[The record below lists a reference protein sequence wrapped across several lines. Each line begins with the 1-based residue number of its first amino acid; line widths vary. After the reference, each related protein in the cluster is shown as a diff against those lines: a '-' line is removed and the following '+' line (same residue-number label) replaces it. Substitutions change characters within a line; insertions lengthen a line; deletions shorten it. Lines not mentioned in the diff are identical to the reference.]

1 MNQTCCENKPTCS
14 IHDYKKLDDLVYRLK
29 EHLSDLAAKKVGNS
43 LYGYHCAEDLDHCIM
58 EAAILKKSLERIKL
72 SILRGDSCL
81 DDETIQKIVEKV
93 IKIVGKDCCPIDY
106 RQDISIDTTGINA
119 YLLKGPRCVT
129 YDSYNKFASFICG
142 KLGLSITAERDQCD
156 ISFEVTRRIISCNLL
171 YALKVRKEMC
181 ALNYKVKADKNQ
193 CKIDYKLL
201 LEKTGCD
208 LEFKTYLSFV
218 NKHNLS
224 YPIIEE
230 VYKSGLTLA
239 ETEDNS
245 DVVLCTPLNN
255 YRLTEIT
262 PTNLEELLNAG
273 FVVELNKHDL
283 KNDYTRY

>member
-1 MNQTCCENKPTCS
+1 MTKICCGNKPTCS
-14 IHDYKKLDDLVYRLK
+14 IHDYKKLDDIVYKLK
-29 EHLSDLAAKKVGNS
+29 EYLSALATKKVGNYR
-43 LYGYHCAEDLDHCIM
+43 YGYYCAEDLDNKID
-58 EAAILKKSLERIKL
+58 ESSVLKKSLERIKL
-72 SILRGDSCL
+72 SILRGTSCL
-81 DDETIQKIVEKV
+81 DDETIQKIIEKA
-93 IKIVGKDCCPIDY
+93 IKIVGKDSCPTYY
-106 RQDISIDTTGINA
+106 RQDISIDTSNINA

-142 KLGLSITAERDQCD
+142 RLGLTITAEREKCD
-156 ISFEVTRRIISCNLL
+156 ITFELTRKIISCNLL

-181 ALNYKVKADKNQ
+181 DLNFKVKTTKDQ

-208 LEFKTYLSFV
+208 LEYKAYLSFV

-224 YPIIEE
+224 YPRIEE

-239 ETEDNS
+239 EAED

-255 YRLTEIT
+255 YKLTEIT
-262 PTNLEELLNAG
+262 PTSLEELLNAG
-273 FVVELNKHDL
+273 FVIELNKHDL